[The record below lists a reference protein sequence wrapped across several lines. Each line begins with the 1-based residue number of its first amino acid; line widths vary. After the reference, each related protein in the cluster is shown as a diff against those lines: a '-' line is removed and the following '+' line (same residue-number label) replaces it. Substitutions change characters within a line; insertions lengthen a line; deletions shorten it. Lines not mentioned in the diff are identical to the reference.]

1 MLAAVAILG
10 LFAVG
15 AAAAV
20 PVAPAAD
27 SVGALQ
33 AGANAS
39 LTVSPT
45 PAEPK
50 SVVTFDAR
58 ESSGGTSDPIVQCAF
73 DVDGDGEVEAT
84 NQDCLY
90 QHTFDSPADYEAS
103 VTVTTESGATATDT
117 ATVTVQESALT
128 ARITIDP
135 GTPRAGEIVTLS
147 GSNSTASGG
156 SIESY
161 RWRIDGVA
169 TTGERF
175 TRQFDTAGQ
184 YAVSLT
190 VTAEDGATNTTDR
203 TLDVVENEPPSAT
216 VSVRPRSPAVGE
228 TVVLDASEST
238 EPDGTI
244 AGYRWD
250 LDGDGAIDR
259 ESTTAVIETTFS
271 RAGDIEVAVEVVD
284 DLGATDR
291 ASRSIAV
298 QSRTTTAAST
308 GTDTPVGGSAT
319 AIGGAPG
326 AGSGV
331 LGVVDALDF
340 GLVPLVPDWLLVLLA
355 IAGAA
360 LAVVRRDTVRSKVSE
375 YRDRVRTREFRKNM
389 STKGVAFVA
398 KSIVKR
404 GFRRAGDLVEFA
416 TESVGEAFEWIGR
429 AIKGVGQRV
438 AGFLRKLGG

>member
-1 MLAAVAILG
+1 M
-10 LFAVG
+10 
-15 AAAAV
+15 
-20 PVAPAAD
+20 
-27 SVGALQ
+27 
-33 AGANAS
+33 
-39 LTVSPT
+39 
-45 PAEPK
+45 
-50 SVVTFDAR
+50 
-58 ESSGGTSDPIVQCAF
+58 
-73 DVDGDGEVEAT
+73 
-84 NQDCLY
+84 
-90 QHTFDSPADYEAS
+90 
-103 VTVTTESGATATDT
+103 
-117 ATVTVQESALT
+117 
-128 ARITIDP
+128 
-135 GTPRAGEIVTLS
+135 
-147 GSNSTASGG
+147 
-156 SIESY
+156 
-161 RWRIDGVA
+161 A